1 MTIETGWRYV
11 LAMLLLGKV
20 AVVSGVGPGLGRSIA
35 LAMAREGASVV
46 MGARTETTLQN
57 VAAEIESAGGAAS
70 WLRTDISS
78 PGDCRNLIDCAVARY
93 GRIDILVNSGHHK
106 GDFTACEESDVDGW
120 HEVFSVNLYGP
131 VRLIQAALPVMK
143 AQRDGRIVN
152 VNSGAVI
159 SANPGLG
166 AYSASKSALASVT
179 KTLAQEIGRAG
190 VRVNGIYVSS
200 MVGDNILE
208 FGAGEAERLGISVD
222 EWLAA
227 KSAAEFALGKMP
239 CPDDI
244 ADVAVFLASDQSRCM
259 TGQILSANNGQWV
272 TGNQ

>member
-1 MTIETGWRYV
+1 MI
-11 LAMLLLGKV
+11 LLGKV

-46 MGARTETTLQN
+46 MGARTEATLQG

-78 PGDCRNLIDCAVARY
+78 PQDCRNLIDHAVARY
-93 GRIDILVNSGHHK
+93 GQVDILVNSGHHK
-106 GDFTACEESDVDGW
+106 GDFTLCEESDVDGW

-143 AQRDGRIVN
+143 AQRDGRIIN

-159 SANPGLG
+159 SSNPGLG
-166 AYSASKSALASVT
+166 AYSASKSGLASVT
-179 KTLAQEIGRAG
+179 KTLAQEVGRAG

-200 MVGDNILE
+200 MIGDNILE
-208 FGAGEAERLGISVD
+208 FGAGEAERLGVSVD

-227 KSAAEFALGKMP
+227 KSAREFALGTMP
-239 CPDDI
+239 FPDDV
-244 ADVAVFLASDQSRCM
+244 ADVAVFLASDQSRCL